1 MNRALWIDPG
11 FGASGDMLLGALLSL
26 GAELD
31 QITQGLER
39 LGFDGWSVEQETVL
53 RCGLSSTRAV
63 VDAPPSTHHRSWSA
77 IDQLIADASL
87 PDRVANGAR
96 STFRRLGEVEAAQ
109 HGVEIDEV
117 HFHEVGAVDAIVDIV
132 GVWLA
137 LDQLDVASV
146 SVGPVGLGHGSVR
159 AAHGILPLPA
169 PATVALLTGAPV
181 RSLDIELETCT
192 PTGAALLSTLGEWG
206 PLPDGV
212 LVDSG
217 RGAGGRNPAT
227 HPNVVTA
234 IVLETAPTKTT
245 SGDAVAEG
253 EGEGEGEGEIEP
265 VRSVILA
272 TNLDD
277 TTPEVLGH
285 TMQRLLESGADDAW
299 VTPIIMKKN
308 RPAHE
313 LNVLAAPELAD
324 RLRRLMALE
333 TGTLGVRVTLTTKH
347 PLTRKTEEVV
357 VRGGT
362 VRIKVGPHSA
372 KPEHDDLV
380 ALSTNT
386 GVPIRLLADEA
397 RQAWAGATTS

>member
-1 MNRALWIDPG
+1 MSRTIWIDPG
-11 FGASGDMLLGALLSL
+11 FGASGDMLLGALLGL

-31 QITQGLER
+31 QITRGLAR

-63 VDAPPSTHHRSWSA
+63 VNAPPSAHHRSWA
-77 IDQLIADASL
+77 TIDQLISDASL

-96 STFRRLGEVEAAQ
+96 ATFRRLGEVEAAQ
-109 HGVEIDEV
+109 HGVAIDEV

-137 LDQLDVASV
+137 LDQLDVV
-146 SVGPVGLGHGSVR
+146 NVLVGPVGLGHGSVR

-169 PATVALLTGAPV
+169 PATVALLTGAPI

-192 PTGAALLSTLGEWG
+192 PTGAALLSTLGVWG

-212 LVDSG
+212 LVKSA
-217 RGAGGRNPAT
+217 RGAGGRDPET
-227 HPNVVTA
+227 HPNVVTT
-234 IVLETAPTKTT
+234 IVLETALLET
-245 SGDAVAEG
+245 AAEAEG
-253 EGEGEGEGEIEP
+253 EVEP
-265 VRSVILA
+265 VRSVILS

-299 VTPIIMKKN
+299 VTPITMKKN

-313 LNVLAAPELAD
+313 LNVLASPEHAD
-324 RLRRLMALE
+324 QLRRLMVVE
-333 TGTLGVRVTLTTKH
+333 TGTLGVRVTPTTKH
-347 PLTRKTEEVV
+347 PLTRRTEEVI

-380 ALSTNT
+380 ALSAST
-386 GVPIRLLADEA
+386 GIPIRLLADEA
-397 RQAWAGATTS
+397 RQAWSGATAS